1 MNNHIIR
8 VALLASLLVGS
19 WLAGCGA
26 AIRPAELIKADG
38 LLQNRDVAAQA
49 TRSATEVYKESRAH
63 YKKAV
68 EAYVDGDL
76 EKSAQFA
83 TLATLRFETA
93 REMTLRME
101 AEDRQTQAET
111 RRVAAEKMQK
121 NDKARLA
128 DLNKRI
134 IRMEKIIALQADASR
149 FKKAKEEEL
158 KRREA
163 EKKAAEEKLAAERK
177 AAEENLAKMKI
188 QQTAQAALAKAAS
201 KIQAAEALDA
211 NKHDSKNLDAAKIGL
226 QKARYDFEQGKFQDV
241 PASAEVAYKKAEE
254 AIATAQAKFA
264 EENKKIA
271 LLKER
276 ESLFKEATIIQ
287 GVNARQEA
295 RGVVFTL
302 YDMFPSNKTTVVPEQ
317 AYLLDKI
324 AKLTKK
330 YPGYPILVEAYT
342 DSRGREVDNLAL
354 SQGRAQSV
362 LAYFVEQ
369 HKLGFNR
376 IRSSG
381 YGEANPVADNSNS
394 AGRAKNR
401 RVEMIFLFR

>member
-1 MNNHIIR
+1 M
-8 VALLASLLVGS
+8 
-19 WLAGCGA
+19 
-26 AIRPAELIKADG
+26 
-38 LLQNRDVAAQA
+38 
-49 TRSATEVYKESRAH
+49 
-63 YKKAV
+63 
-68 EAYVDGDL
+68 
-76 EKSAQFA
+76 
-83 TLATLRFETA
+83 
-93 REMTLRME
+93 
-101 AEDRQTQAET
+101 
-111 RRVAAEKMQK
+111 AAEKMQK